1 MHHGILL
8 EVADHVA
15 TITLNRPDTRNA
27 IDGLDMVDALVATV
41 ERVNADPQIRCA
53 ILTGAGSA
61 FCAGGNLKLI
71 EAAEGDLDPRN
82 PARIRFGYRQGIQR
96 IPAAFE
102 ALDVPIIAA
111 INGPAVGAG
120 CDLAC
125 MCDIRIAGESARFAE
140 SFIRLGLVPGDGGA
154 WLLPR
159 AVGYAKAA
167 EMALTGD
174 MIDAA
179 DALASGMVSRV
190 VPDAD
195 LMTVAK
201 MLAAKI
207 ATHPPH
213 ALRMTKRLLREG
225 RQSDLNSALQMAA
238 AMQSLLH
245 ASQDH
250 RRALTALL
258 HKTTASYTGE

>member
-1 MHHGILL
+1 MQENILL
-8 EVADHVA
+8 DITDHVA

-27 IDGLDMVDALVATV
+27 IDGQEMVDELVDIV
-41 ERVNADPQIRCA
+41 ERLNADRDLRCA
-53 ILTGAGSA
+53 ILTGAGKA

-71 EAAEGDLDPRN
+71 AAAQDDLDPRN
-82 PARIRFGYRQGIQR
+82 PARIRFGYRLGIQR

-111 INGPAVGAG
+111 VNGPAVGAG

-125 MCDIRIAGESARFAE
+125 MCDIRIAAESARFAE

-167 EMALTGD
+167 EMALTGE
-174 MIDAA
+174 MIDANE
-179 DALASGMVSRV
+179 ALRWGMVSRV
-190 VPDAD
+190 VPDTE
-195 LMTVAK
+195 LMAVASA
-201 MLAAKI
+201 LAQKI
-207 ATHPPH
+207 SAHPPH

-225 RQSDLNSALQMAA
+225 RHGKLDSALEMAA

-250 RRALTALL
+250 RRALAAMLN
-258 HKTTASYTGE
+258 KTTATFLGD